1 MSEPG
6 ELFKK
11 AQTME
16 PLFKEDQVQEQQ
28 YQNQEQFLQQN
39 QYQEVKQEVT
49 EEKQQ
54 NLEENLANSF
64 KEATTEKTKADNSDP
79 QEPEPAYVSLHASN
93 LTVTKNDSKKMAAVK
108 EAVKRFQECKGTDE
122 EGPSLEAV
130 IKACNSYTWGKFS
143 LFTFGKSKVMLN
155 EVKKVREQ
163 AENQLFRL
171 ETQKLQKIKEKQEE
185 EKRQREEMERREA
198 EERER
203 REKERIKE
211 EAEAK
216 AKEAEMKEYL
226 KKEKEERAERDR
238 INIKKYFAGELQDDP
253 FWSKIKFMQLKNKSV
268 DLRINELVEKYPT
281 MTDETAELIAE
292 TEFDTRKIMDDTSIE
307 NDYLAKQKEPRKAKK
322 KAEPAPEPKQAETI
336 EVEKKEEPTPEP
348 EPEQPETVEVE
359 KKAETKQEK
368 KKKKESKKKS
378 YNKDLDWVEGFGY
391 GDAASDVERELERRY
406 NNRNAIQKLYH
417 KLLGKNELRIQVMR
431 DWIKVFKFAN
441 DIKDEKGPM
450 LSKNDTDYES
460 TFI

>member
-1 MSEPG
+1 MSDPG

-16 PLFKEDQVQEQQ
+16 PLFKQEEVQEQQ
-28 YQNQEQFLQQN
+28 YQNQEQFLEQN

-64 KEATTEKTKADNSDP
+64 KEATKEQTKADSSDP

-108 EAVKRFQECKGTDE
+108 DAVKRFQDSMGTDD
-122 EGPSLEAV
+122 EAKALSDV

-185 EKRQREEMERREA
+185 EQRQREERERREA
-198 EERER
+198 EERARAE
-203 REKERIKE
+203 EERIKD

-216 AKEAEMKEYL
+216 IREAEMQEYF
-226 KKEKEERAERDR
+226 KKEKEEQAERDR
-238 INIKKYFAGELQDDP
+238 KNIKKYFAGELQDDP
-253 FWSKIKFMQLKNKSV
+253 AWSEIKLF
-268 DLRINELVEKYPT
+268 
-281 MTDETAELIAE
+281 
-292 TEFDTRKIMDDTSIE
+292 
-307 NDYLAKQKEPRKAKK
+307 
-322 KAEPAPEPKQAETI
+322 
-336 EVEKKEEPTPEP
+336 
-348 EPEQPETVEVE
+348 
-359 KKAETKQEK
+359 
-368 KKKKESKKKS
+368 
-378 YNKDLDWVEGFGY
+378 
-391 GDAASDVERELERRY
+391 
-406 NNRNAIQKLYH
+406 
-417 KLLGKNELRIQVMR
+417 
-431 DWIKVFKFAN
+431 KVKPN
-441 DIKDEKGPM
+441 V
-450 LSKNDTDYES
+450 T
-460 TFI
+460 